1 MSSVTVVLQRI
12 VYEAM
17 DMEAAGINVL
27 YLATTGIG
35 YFAIALLLDFLLA
48 SPLIRQKFVRSSKR
62 TAATSAQLE
71 EIEREDSDVAAER
84 ARIRAGGGAQDV
96 LTIRVSFYDACRV
109 CYMRGN

>member
-1 MSSVTVVLQRI
+1 
-12 VYEAM
+12 M
-17 DMEAAGINVL
+17 DMKAAGINIV
-27 YLATTGIG
+27 YLAVTSVG
-35 YFAIALLLDFLLA
+35 YFAIALLLDFMLA

-96 LTIRVSFYDACRV
+96 LAIRVSSSAVMLV
-109 CYMRGN
+109 CYRRGN